1 MSIHVKI
8 LCLLLLSFVFNV
20 SRAQTLTLDSCLA
33 LAKRNNYDIR
43 VSRMEIEKSEAL
55 KQQVFT
61 KFFPQLS
68 IRSLGYYAANPLI
81 HFGIEDIQSSDMRE
95 LLQSIYE
102 IVESESD
109 IKKEVD
115 LMKSGTSASLIAV
128 QPLFTGGRIV
138 NGNKL
143 ANIGIEASQ
152 LQADIKER
160 DILETV
166 ESSFFLVTGLQE
178 KVATV
183 DAALSLIDSLD
194 RVVNMAYANGLVTR
208 SDLLQIE
215 LKRNEMLAN
224 KQKLSS
230 GLRLSRHLLCQQ
242 IGIDPTDSLLFISP
256 TASSRSA
263 RVPAGIT
270 PGPARVPAGITPGPA
285 DVPVG
290 NQSCNSRPEHR
301 LLQLNVDAELLR
313 KKITLGE
320 AMPQLAIIGAAY
332 YGNII
337 KDDPTGNA
345 VALLSLSI
353 PITGWLETCHKVQQ
367 HDVAIDQAR
376 MMQEHYSRMMS
387 LEEEKAYSDMMDAW
401 SMLRADSA
409 ALALASENYRLSTL
423 NYQAGNATLSDVL
436 QAHALL
442 LQAQNALTDHRT
454 SFIVSRRRL
463 SDLKSN

>member
-1 MSIHVKI
+1 
-8 LCLLLLSFVFNV
+8 
-20 SRAQTLTLDSCLA
+20 
-33 LAKRNNYDIR
+33 
-43 VSRMEIEKSEAL
+43 MEIEKTQAL

-68 IRSLGYYAANPLI
+68 VRSLGYYAANPLI

-95 LLQSIYE
+95 LLQDIYE

-115 LMKSGTSASLIAV
+115 LMKSGASASLIAV
-128 QPLFTGGRIV
+128 QPLFAGGRIV

-160 DILETV
+160 DILESV

-183 DAALSLIDSLD
+183 DAALTLIDSLD

-208 SDLLQIE
+208 SDLLQLD
-215 LKRNEMLAN
+215 LKRNEMLSN

-230 GLRLSRHLLCQQ
+230 GLRLSRRLLCQQ
-242 IGIDPTDSLLFISP
+242 IGIDPTDSLVF
-256 TASSRSA
+256 RSA

-270 PGPARVPAGITPGPA
+270 PGSA

-290 NQSCNSRPEHR
+290 NQSCKSRPEHR

-313 KKITLGE
+313 KKITIGE
-320 AMPQLAIIGAAY
+320 AMPQLAIVGAAY

-353 PITGWLETCHKVQQ
+353 PITGWLETHHKLQQ

-376 MMQEHYSRMMS
+376 MMQDHYSQMMS
-387 LEEEKAYSDMMDAW
+387 LEEDKAYSDMMDAW
-401 SMLRADSA
+401 SMLLADSA

-463 SDLKSN
+463 LDLKSN

>member
-43 VSRMEIEKSEAL
+43 VSRMEIEKSQAL

-68 IRSLGYYAANPLI
+68 VRSLGYYAANPLI

-95 LLQSIYE
+95 LLQDIYE

-115 LMKSGTSASLIAV
+115 LMKSGASASLIAV
-128 QPLFTGGRIV
+128 QPLFAGGRIV

-160 DILETV
+160 DILESV

-183 DAALSLIDSLD
+183 DAALTLIDSLD

-208 SDLLQIE
+208 SDLLQLD
-215 LKRNEMLAN
+215 LKRNEMLSN

-230 GLRLSRHLLCQQ
+230 GLRLSRRLLCQQ
-242 IGIDPTDSLLFISP
+242 IGIDPTDSLVF
-256 TASSRSA
+256 RSA

-270 PGPARVPAGITPGPA
+270 PGSA

-313 KKITLGE
+313 KKITIGE
-320 AMPQLAIIGAAY
+320 AMPQLAIVGAAY

-353 PITGWLETCHKVQQ
+353 PITGWLETHHKLQQ

-376 MMQEHYSRMMS
+376 MMQDHYSQMMS

-401 SMLRADSA
+401 SMLLADSA

-463 SDLKSN
+463 LDLKSN

>member
-43 VSRMEIEKSEAL
+43 VSRMEIEKSQAL

-81 HFGIEDIQSSDMRE
+81 HFGIEDIQSYDMRE

-128 QPLFTGGRIV
+128 QPLFTGCRIV

-194 RVVNMAYANGLVTR
+194 RVVNIAYANGLVTR

-270 PGPARVPAGITPGPA
+270 PGSA

-353 PITGWLETCHKVQQ
+353 PITGWLETRHKVQQ
-367 HDVAIDQAR
+367 LDVAIDQAR

>member
-43 VSRMEIEKSEAL
+43 VSRMEIEKSQAL

-68 IRSLGYYAANPLI
+68 VRSLGYYAANPLI

-115 LMKSGTSASLIAV
+115 LMKSGASASLIAV
-128 QPLFTGGRIV
+128 QPLFAGGRIV

-160 DILETV
+160 DILESV

-183 DAALSLIDSLD
+183 DAALTLIDSLD

-208 SDLLQIE
+208 SDLLQLD
-215 LKRNEMLAN
+215 LKRNEMLSN

-230 GLRLSRHLLCQQ
+230 GLRLSRRLLCQQ
-242 IGIDPTDSLLFISP
+242 IGIDPTDSLVF
-256 TASSRSA
+256 RSA

-270 PGPARVPAGITPGPA
+270 PGSA

-313 KKITLGE
+313 KKITIGE
-320 AMPQLAIIGAAY
+320 AMPQLAIVGAAY

-353 PITGWLETCHKVQQ
+353 PITGWLETHHKLQQ

-376 MMQEHYSRMMS
+376 MMQDHYSQMMS

-401 SMLRADSA
+401 SMLLADSA

-463 SDLKSN
+463 LDLKSN

>member
-43 VSRMEIEKSEAL
+43 VSRMEIEKSQAL

-68 IRSLGYYAANPLI
+68 VRSLGYYAANPLI

-95 LLQSIYE
+95 LLQDIYE

-115 LMKSGTSASLIAV
+115 LMKSGASASLIAV
-128 QPLFTGGRIV
+128 QPLFAGGRIV

-160 DILETV
+160 DILESV

-183 DAALSLIDSLD
+183 DAALTLIDSLD

-208 SDLLQIE
+208 SDLLQLD
-215 LKRNEMLAN
+215 LKRNEMLSN

-230 GLRLSRHLLCQQ
+230 GLRLSRRLLCQQ
-242 IGIDPTDSLLFISP
+242 IGIDPTDSLVF
-256 TASSRSA
+256 RSA

-270 PGPARVPAGITPGPA
+270 PGSA

-313 KKITLGE
+313 KKITIGE
-320 AMPQLAIIGAAY
+320 AMPQLAIVGAAY

-353 PITGWLETCHKVQQ
+353 PITGWLETHHKLQQ

-376 MMQEHYSRMMS
+376 MMQDHYSQMMS
-387 LEEEKAYSDMMDAW
+387 LEEDKAYSDMMDAW
-401 SMLRADSA
+401 SMLLADSA

-463 SDLKSN
+463 LDLKSN